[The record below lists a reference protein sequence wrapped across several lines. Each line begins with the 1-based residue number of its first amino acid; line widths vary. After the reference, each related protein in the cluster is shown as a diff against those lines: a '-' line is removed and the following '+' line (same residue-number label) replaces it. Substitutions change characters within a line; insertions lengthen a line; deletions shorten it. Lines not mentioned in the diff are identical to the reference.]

1 MKDRLF
7 LLALLTLSLSC
18 RADVLVSY
26 NTIHHPVLAE
36 AGMVVSQNAI
46 ATQVGKDILQQGG
59 NAVDASVAVGFALA
73 VTLPRAGNI
82 GGSGF
87 SLVYDQKD
95 ASVAAYDFRSAA
107 PAELNLDE
115 LTDGE
120 GKVNTEGFRQ
130 GPTSAAVPGTVS
142 GLHKMWS
149 ESGSLPWSVL
159 LQPAINLARDGFHIN
174 PDLAKALKKAAP
186 RLKNHQASM
195 AQFMPADTELQPGT
209 LWQQADLAWSLQQ
222 IAEGGA
228 DAFYQGTVA
237 QRLVAAAKNDG
248 AYISLTD
255 LKQYKTRKSNA
266 VATSYRGFSV
276 QTMPPSSAGG
286 ITLLQMLNMLSQFE
300 LREHPQGSAKSIHL
314 LAEVMKRAAANRR
327 THVGDPGYADVPV
340 TEYIALSTAKK
351 MAASINKSVA
361 TPVSDIKPINLSAVE
376 SSAHRTKLQQT
387 ATESIDT
394 THYSVVDQWGNAVA
408 VTYTLGSSFGSG
420 YVAPGTGILLDDQMK
435 NFYWNQPAHPNRY
448 EPGKRMISTM
458 TPTMVFNE
466 DQELVLVTGTPGGG
480 RIINVILQII
490 VNVVDYDMNIA
501 AATQA
506 PRVHQGWRSAPLA
519 LESWISRDTVMRL
532 EAMGHEIDLQPTMG
546 STQSIRVH
554 PTYQAGAADTRRPN
568 ASAAGL
574 LFSDLVTQ

>member
-1 MKDRLF
+1 MKARLF
-7 LLALLTLSLSC
+7 LFTLLALSLSC

-26 NTIHHPVLAE
+26 TTIHHPVLAE
-36 AGMVVSQNAI
+36 AGMVVSQNTI
-46 ATQVGKDILQQGG
+46 ATQVGRDILQKGG

-87 SLVYDQKD
+87 SLVYDQED

-107 PAELNLDE
+107 PAELNLNE
-115 LTDGE
+115 LTSAD
-120 GKVNTEGFRQ
+120 GKVNTTGFRK

-142 GLHKMWS
+142 GLYKMWS
-149 ESGSLPWSVL
+149 ESGSLPWPEL
-159 LQPAINLARDGFHIN
+159 LQPAIKLARDGFHIN
-174 PDLAKALKKAAP
+174 PDLARAIKKAAP
-186 RLKNHQASM
+186 RLKDHKASV
-195 AQFMPADTELQPGT
+195 AQFMPGDTELKSGN

-222 IAEGGA
+222 IADGGA
-228 DAFYQGTVA
+228 DAFYQGAVA
-237 QRLVAAAKNDG
+237 ERLASAVESDG
-248 AYISLTD
+248 GYISLDD
-255 LKQYKTRKSNA
+255 LKQYKTRKSNS
-266 VATSYRGFSV
+266 VATNYRGFSV

-300 LREHPQGSAKSIHL
+300 MSKHPQGSAKSIHL

-327 THVGDPGYADVPV
+327 THVGDPGFVDVPISD
-340 TEYIALSTAKK
+340 YIALSTAKK
-351 MAASINKSVA
+351 MAASIDKSAA
-361 TPVSDIKPINLSAVE
+361 THVSEIKPINLTSEATSVL
-376 SSAHRTKLQQT
+376 RVKLKKT

-420 YVAPGTGILLDDQMK
+420 YVAPATGILLDDQMK
-435 NFYWNQPAHPNRY
+435 NFYWNQPEHPNRY

-466 DQELVLVTGTPGGG
+466 DRDLVLVTGTPGGG

-490 VNVVDYDMNIA
+490 VNVIDYDMNIA

-519 LESWISRDTVMRL
+519 LESWISSDTVKRL

-568 ASAAGL
+568 ASAVGL
-574 LFSDLVTQ
+574 LFSDLAE